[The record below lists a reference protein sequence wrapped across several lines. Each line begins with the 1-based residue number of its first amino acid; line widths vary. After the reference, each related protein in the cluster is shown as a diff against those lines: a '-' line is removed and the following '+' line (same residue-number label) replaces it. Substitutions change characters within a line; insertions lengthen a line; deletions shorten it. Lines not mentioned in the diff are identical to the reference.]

1 MAPGG
6 VEASTLEVDEGK
18 GRARDR
24 QGRRVLANC
33 RVLEN
38 LESGIAGPL
47 EVAREEESAGID
59 VLGAVDE
66 RIPADRRDLERTTAV
81 QHCLADTV
89 VQHHRPCNQR
99 EALYVDVGLPD
110 SLSRARSASWRYL
123 CRSMLPLPCSI
134 DAIAAA
140 TVSSECST
148 TTSSGER
155 ANPGKQRPARSVADQ
170 REVILD
176 EDVRNELVIS
186 ASAAYRTA
194 SNGRP
199 RALNHA
205 AVRLWIRVDSPG
217 SCTASSA
224 LHVRRAVNGSDT
236 TRPARAA

>member
-99 EALYVDVGLPD
+99 EALYVDVGLPRQSFAGTVGELEVPVPFD
-110 SLSRARSASWRYL
+110 
-123 CRSMLPLPCSI
+123 
-134 DAIAAA
+134 AAA
-140 TVSSECST
+140 PVQHRRDRRRDGELRVFDDDVFGGACESRKATSCSL
-148 TTSSGER
+148 R
-155 ANPGKQRPARSVADQ
+155 
-170 REVILD
+170 
-176 EDVRNELVIS
+176 
-186 ASAAYRTA
+186 
-194 SNGRP
+194 
-199 RALNHA
+199 
-205 AVRLWIRVDSPG
+205 
-217 SCTASSA
+217 C
-224 LHVRRAVNGSDT
+224 
-236 TRPARAA
+236 